1 MKQSGKYT
9 EYQRGSALLF
19 PHRGLRLHHM
29 VCAGGQQLT
38 CSHGYDYDG
47 TQRGSRDIVFWQ
59 YTISGCGEVE
69 YGGRVFQVDKGKA
82 FLLSVPEKH
91 RYYLPESSDHWEFL
105 YISFCGYE
113 LVKLAYE
120 IRRLSGPVSARYCT
134 EEILEA
140 AQNII
145 TKVIDGSLN
154 SYQASVLAYDFMM
167 KMLSASEQLPSR
179 GLDLHQIM
187 HNYCLKNMERHPDV
201 EELAAVSGYSRGHF
215 YRKFKEETGCNP
227 HEFILDLKMRYAL
240 RKLQTENITIKEVA
254 AACGFDD
261 PSYFCKVFRKHYGV
275 TPALFRCEK
284 KKGDILK

>member
-59 YTISGCGEVE
+59 YTISGCEEVE

-187 HNYCLKNMERHPDV
+187 HNYCLKNMERHPNI